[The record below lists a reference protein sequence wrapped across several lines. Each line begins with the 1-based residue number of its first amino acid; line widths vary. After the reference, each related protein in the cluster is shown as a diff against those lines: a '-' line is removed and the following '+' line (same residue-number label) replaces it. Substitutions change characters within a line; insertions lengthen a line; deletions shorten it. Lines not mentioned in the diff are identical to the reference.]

1 MKKIIIFTI
10 LFSNVFYLHA
20 QINTCDSVSYTT
32 APGQVLTVN
41 LNITSGLAS
50 LVDSMD
56 IYWQA
61 CNATTCYLGF
71 DTMAIFQDVL
81 PTDTIKVCYDAY
93 IYIDTNEYFC
103 YQCDSLIYDGNSWV
117 LLNVIN
123 PNEIVN
129 FTSFSISDFFPNP
142 AKEIVYFDYNLN
154 QSAELFFTNELG
166 QKLMSIMLEAKGKQ
180 KVNLSA
186 LSKGIYFGNILVNN
200 EIITVKKL
208 IVR

>member
-1 MKKIIIFTI
+1 MKKIILIAI
-10 LFSNVFYLHA
+10 IISPVFNLYA

-41 LNITSGLAS
+41 LTTNSGLAA
-50 LVDSMD
+50 LADSMD

-93 IYIDTNEYFC
+93 IYIDTMEYFC
-103 YQCDSLIYDGNSWV
+103 YECDSLLYDGNSWV
-117 LLNVIN
+117 LLNTGN
-123 PNEIVN
+123 PNRIVD
-129 FTSFSISDFFPNP
+129 FPSFSISNFFPNP
-142 AKEIVYFDYNLN
+142 TKEIVYFEYYLR
-154 QSAELFFTNELG
+154 QPAELILMNTLG
-166 QKLMSIMLEAKGKQ
+166 QKLKSIQLFEIGKH
-180 KVNLSA
+180 KINISN
-186 LSKGIYFGNILVNN
+186 LSKGIYFGNVVVNN

-208 IVR
+208 ILR